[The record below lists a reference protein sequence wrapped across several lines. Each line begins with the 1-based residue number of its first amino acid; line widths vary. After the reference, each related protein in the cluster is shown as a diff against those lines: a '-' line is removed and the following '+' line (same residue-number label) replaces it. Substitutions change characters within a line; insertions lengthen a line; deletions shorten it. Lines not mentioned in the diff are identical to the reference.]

1 MLRTLDDPYTR
12 FLDPQAFR
20 SMTEENHG
28 EYVGI
33 GAFLEERPT
42 PDGYT
47 RISRAQPDTPAHRAG
62 IRPYDVILKVNGI
75 SIRHKDVDTVMQ
87 MIKGRADTPVK
98 LTLRRKGA
106 DRPVEVTIIRK
117 PIEYQRVDAEIK
129 AGDIGYI
136 NLQQFNEIC
145 DQKVDQA
152 LARFEQQGVRGLILD
167 LRSNPG
173 GLLTSAQEIA
183 SRFVPAGKPVV
194 HVVERGGR
202 RSTLPALES
211 KQNHRTLPLV
221 VLVNRMSA
229 SASEIVAGA
238 VKDWKAGTILGTR
251 TYGKGLVQT
260 VVPLSDGSAVAITT
274 ARYLTPSGTDI
285 NAGSDHPGGIA
296 PDVTV
301 EVSEADFASE
311 NDVQLQQAIQLLKR
325 QIALAR

>member
-1 MLRTLDDPYTR
+1 
-12 FLDPQAFR
+12 
-20 SMTEENHG
+20 MTDENHG

-33 GAFLEERPT
+33 GAYLEERPT
-42 PDGYT
+42 PEGYI
-47 RISRAQPDTPAHRAG
+47 RISRPQADTPADRAG
-62 IRPYDVILKVNGI
+62 VKPLDVILKVNGV
-75 SIRHKDVDTVMQ
+75 SVRNKDVDTVMQ
-87 MIKGRADTPVK
+87 MIKGRADTYVR
-98 LTLRRKGA
+98 LTLRRQGIEH
-106 DRPVEVTIIRK
+106 PVELKIIRK
-117 PIEYQRVDAEIK
+117 PIEYQRVEAEIK

-136 NLQQFNEIC
+136 NLQQFSEIC
-145 DQKVDQA
+145 DEKVNQA
-152 LARFEQQGVRGLILD
+152 LDRFERQGVKGLILD

-173 GLLTSAQEIA
+173 GILTAAQEIA

-194 HVVERGGR
+194 HIVERGGR

-211 KQNHRTLPLV
+211 KQNHRSLPLV

-274 ARYLTPSGTDI
+274 ARYLTPNGTDI
-285 NAGSDHPGGIA
+285 NASSDHPGGIT

-301 EVSEADFASE
+301 EVSEADFVSAT
-311 NDVQLQQAIQLLKR
+311 DVQLQQAIQLLKR